1 MNRLLLYGAITCLA
15 LTAAACGIL
24 QRTAPEI
31 SLVVSGED
39 EYWQISEV
47 TDDGGVPTITIDVD
61 RQRQDWHGFG
71 GTFAEAGWDA
81 LQAVSAE
88 DRERAI
94 SLLFDR
100 TGGAGFTIGRIPIG
114 ASDYAMDRYSLAPVA
129 DDYRMEHFSIDRD
142 RNLLIPYIRAALEMN
157 PDLMLWASPWS
168 PPPWMKTNNAFDRG
182 DIKQDPQ
189 TLQAHALYLARFVE
203 EYAAEGIEIRA
214 VHPQNEPGW
223 PQDYPSCGWP
233 GDSMRDYFAQ
243 HLGPLFAQRLP
254 GTEVWLGTMSNPASD
269 SAIVRS
275 VMGDPAA
282 ASYVRG
288 LGLQWGEEQNAGQ
301 YVDDYGLPT
310 WQTEHRC
317 GHYPWVEKED
327 PDNYP
332 DGAAFGPAP
341 NDHDYAVESWGL
353 IKRWIDHGVN
363 GYLAWNMVLDTDGYN
378 LDEVRPWAQNALLA
392 VDRERRQLIVT
403 PAYYVFRHV
412 AQFVEPGAVLL
423 DVGEADALAWKNADG
438 SIVAV
443 VHNSAGDASETV
455 LAVGGRTFRFT
466 TPGRG
471 WATVVLRGIS

>member
-1 MNRLLLYGAITCLA
+1 MNRLLLYGAIICLA
-15 LTAAACGIL
+15 VTAAACDVS
-24 QRTAPEI
+24 QRPAPQPF
-31 SLVVSGED
+31 LVVSGEND
-39 EYWQISEV
+39 YWRISEL
-47 TDDGGVPTITIDVD
+47 TDDGGVPTITIDAD
-61 RQRQDWHGFG
+61 RQGQAWHGFG

-81 LQAVSAE
+81 LQVVGEE

-94 SLLFDR
+94 RLLFDR
-100 TGGAGFTIGRIPIG
+100 SGGAGFSIGRIPIG

-129 DDYRMEHFSIDRD
+129 GDYRMEHFSIDRD
-142 RNLLIPYIRAALEMN
+142 RNLLIPYIRAALDVN
-157 PDLMLWASPWS
+157 PDLVLWASPWS

-182 DIKQDPQ
+182 DIRQDAQ

-233 GDSMRDYFAQ
+233 GDSMRDYIAQ

-254 GTEVWLGTMSNPASD
+254 GTEVWLGTMSNPTSD
-269 SAIVRS
+269 SIVRS
-275 VMGDPAA
+275 VLGDPTA

-288 LGLQWGEEQNAGQ
+288 LGLQWGMERNAGQ
-301 YVDDYGLPT
+301 YVADYGLPT
-310 WQTEHRC
+310 LQTEHRC

-353 IKRWIDHGVN
+353 IKRWIDQGVN
-363 GYLAWNMVLDTDGYN
+363 GYLAWNMVLDADGYN
-378 LDEVRPWAQNALLA
+378 LDEIRPWAQNALLV
-392 VDRERRQLIVT
+392 VDRERQQLIVT

-423 DVGEADALAWKNADG
+423 DVGAADALAWKNANG
-438 SIVAV
+438 SIVTV
-443 VHNSAGDASETV
+443 VHNPAGVADETV
-455 LAVGGRTFRFT
+455 LAVGGRSWRFSI
-466 TPGRG
+466 PARG
-471 WATVVLRGIS
+471 WATVVLHGII